1 MRSARFRSLFR
12 LAAILAVAATAAVWW
27 QQSASPTATAQETT
41 TVAVGD
47 IWFCND
53 SFSAGVCETTIS
65 VGDTVSWDFS
75 GAQIPHTTTDCGAD
89 CDDPT
94 ATPLWDSG
102 LVVDGSKY
110 AFTFDTPGTYLYYC
124 AVHPTLQRGRIIV
137 QQDPPPTS
145 TPTSTPLPTSTPTS
159 PPPPTSTPTSS
170 PPPGLTGDANCSGGI
185 DAIDVALVLQ
195 LVAGL
200 VGALPCEENADV
212 NTDGSVNPI
221 DATLILQHIAGLL
234 PTLPP

>member
-1 MRSARFRSLFR
+1 MRSARLTSPLR
-12 LAAILAVAATAAVWW
+12 LVAILAVVATAAFWS
-27 QQSASPTATAQETT
+27 QQSAPPTARAQETT

-47 IWFCND
+47 IWFCDD

-75 GAQIPHTTTDCGAD
+75 PAQLPHTTTACGAD

-102 LVVDGSKY
+102 LVADGSTFE
-110 AFTFDTPGTYLYYC
+110 FTFDTPGTYLYYC
-124 AVHPTLQRGRIIV
+124 LVHPTLQRGRIVV

-145 TPTSTPLPTSTPTS
+145 TPPT
-159 PPPPTSTPTSS
+159 
-170 PPPGLTGDANCSGGI
+170 PGLTGDANCSGGI
-185 DAIDVALVLQ
+185 DSIDAALVLQ

-200 VGALPCEENADV
+200 VGSLSCEENADV
-212 NTDGSVNPI
+212 NTDGAVNSI
-221 DATLILQHIAGLL
+221 DATLILQHIVGLL

>member
-1 MRSARFRSLFR
+1 MRSARLTSPLR
-12 LAAILAVAATAAVWW
+12 LVAILAVVVTAAFWS
-27 QQSASPTATAQETT
+27 QQSAPPTATAQETT

-47 IWFCND
+47 IWFCDD

-75 GAQIPHTTTDCGAD
+75 PAQLPHTTTACGAD

-102 LVVDGSKY
+102 LVADGSTFE
-110 AFTFDTPGTYLYYC
+110 FTFDTPGTYLYYC
-124 AVHPTLQRGRIIV
+124 LVHPTLQRGRIVV
-137 QQDPPPTS
+137 QQQELPTLTPTTPPPPTPRPS
-145 TPTSTPLPTSTPTS
+145 QTPTSTPPT
-159 PPPPTSTPTSS
+159 
-170 PPPGLTGDANCSGGI
+170 PGLRGDANCSGGI
-185 DAIDVALVLQ
+185 DSIDAALVLQ

-200 VGALPCEENADV
+200 VGSLSCEENADV
-212 NTDGSVNPI
+212 NTDGAVNSI
-221 DATLILQHIAGLL
+221 DATLILQHIVGLL

>member
-47 IWFCND
+47 IWFCNE
-53 SFSAGVCETTIS
+53 SFYAGVCETTIS
-65 VGDTVSWDFS
+65 VGDTVSWDFGPS
-75 GAQIPHTTTDCGAD
+75 MLPHTTTACGAD
-89 CDDPT
+89 CDSPT

-102 LVVDGSKY
+102 LTGDGSTFE
-110 AFTFDTPGTYLYYC
+110 FTFDTPGTYLYYC
-124 AVHPTLQRGRIIV
+124 SVHPALQRGRIVV
-137 QQDPPPTS
+137 QQDLPPTS
-145 TPTSTPLPTSTPTS
+145 TPPAPTPT
-159 PPPPTSTPTSS
+159 
-170 PPPGLTGDANCSGGI
+170 PPGLTGDANCSGDINSI
-185 DAIDVALVLQ
+185 DAALVLQ
-195 LVAGL
+195 FVAGL
-200 VGALPCEENADV
+200 VGSLSCEENADANEDGAV
-212 NTDGSVNPI
+212 NSI